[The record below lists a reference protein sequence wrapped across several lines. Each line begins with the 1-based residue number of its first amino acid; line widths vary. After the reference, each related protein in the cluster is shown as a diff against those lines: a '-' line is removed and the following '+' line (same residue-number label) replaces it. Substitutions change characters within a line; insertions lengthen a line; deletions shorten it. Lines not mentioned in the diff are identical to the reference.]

1 VATSGPGRSQAGAR
15 PLSRWEGD
23 TEKLRNFRGGF
34 YECLDL
40 RADALFELTDAILT
54 ASSVPSLPHLSL
66 GPIHRGDWG
75 SIYAALSKGWIDQ
88 DLLGELLAGG

>member
-1 VATSGPGRSQAGAR
+1 MSGPGRPQAGAL

-23 TEKLRNFRGGF
+23 TEKLRYFRGGF

-40 RADALFELTDAILT
+40 RADDLFELTDAILT

-66 GPIHRGDWG
+66 VPINRRGWAV
-75 SIYAALSKGWIDQ
+75 SMPL
-88 DLLGELLAGG
+88 